1 MEKIMGKLY
10 EFVILNPK
18 ETLPKGTISKK
29 IAMDKLQPFTRD
41 ILGYD
46 VEPYAELNFATV
58 ILLWLELLHVL
69 RMVKLLK

>member
-1 MEKIMGKLY
+1 MGKLY

-46 VEPYAELNFATV
+46 VEPYAGIIAELC
-58 ILLWLELLHVL
+58 
-69 RMVKLLK
+69 KQ